1 MGFPED
7 APAIAPAGF
16 YWIQSQIKSRKR
28 FTMPIAKLDK
38 FREDVRQ
45 FLEIGAQIQTKI
57 NIEYVMKKAPEIQS
71 IWPKVVTNNEKLFKG
86 EMTPDELWTVITK
99 KEMVT
104 LAGMLRNMFEQ
115 MATMRMEQNPL
126 PADVQVV
133 KVDADGVPA
142 EWQIVPAAAEDRVLL
157 YFHGGGWVF
166 GSVYAYRPLTVAL
179 GKVTKMRV
187 LSVNYRLAP
196 EHPYPASLEDCTN
209 AYQWLLRHGFKPPN
223 IIIAGDSAGGNLTL
237 TTILNLRDKGI
248 PLPKGAVCFSPNTT
262 LDTFDPSHG
271 ETDPILGDIGIFWW
285 VPAYLGIENP
295 VDPKKPLVSPL
306 LGDLQGFPP
315 VLVQATPPEI
325 LFEKARQF
333 VEKAKAAGVNATL
346 QTWDGMIHV
355 WQLFGLGV
363 FPEAQEAIDNV
374 GEWVK
379 KLYA

>member
-1 MGFPED
+1 MM
-7 APAIAPAGF
+7 
-16 YWIQSQIKSRKR
+16 S
-28 FTMPIAKLDK
+28 IAKLDK

-45 FLEIGAQIQTKI
+45 FLEIGAEFQTKI
-57 NIEYVMKKAPEIQS
+57 NIEYAMKEAPELQR

-86 EMTPDELWTVITK
+86 EVTLGELWTVIPK

-104 LAGMLRNMFEQ
+104 LAGMLRNMFEK

-126 PADVQVV
+126 PTDLQVV
-133 KVDADGVPA
+133 KVDADGVFA
-142 EWQIVPAAAEDRVLL
+142 EWQIVSDAAEDKVML
-157 YFHGGGWVF
+157 YFHGGGWVL
-166 GSVYAYRPLTVAL
+166 GSVYDFRSLTVAL

-196 EHPYPASLEDCTN
+196 EHPYPAGLQDCMK
-209 AYQWLLRHGFKPPN
+209 AYQWLLRQGFKPSN

-237 TTILNLRDKGI
+237 TTILNLRDNGI
-248 PLPKGAVCFSPNTT
+248 PLPKGAVCFSPSTT

-271 ETDPILGDIGIFWW
+271 ETDPILADIGIFWW
-285 VPAYLGIENP
+285 IPAYLGIENP
-295 VDPKKPLVSPL
+295 VDPKNPLVSPL

-325 LFEKARQF
+325 LFETARQF
-333 VEKAKAAGVNATL
+333 VERAKAAGVDATL

-355 WQLFGLGV
+355 WQLFGLGL
-363 FPEAQEAIDNV
+363 FPEAQEAIEKV

-379 KLYA
+379 KLYE